1 MRSTEAI
8 MILTKTKVLLLA
20 FCLIITNATL
30 ATSSVASDLIAP
42 LKNAIP
48 LETITIQAYCE
59 DYNPYNFAENGVIT
73 GFSVDLL
80 RAISKQ
86 AKIDISIEIVP
97 WKRYL
102 KVVENT
108 PNTLLFTATRNRI
121 REDRF
126 KWIGPIDG
134 RTQKLYK
141 LKKESTIWDMKIDT
155 RSNNTVLESIHREQ
169 YPIIAVSGDASEKN
183 LTDQGYRVFS
193 GPKPELNVKQFI
205 NERAPLIVNVD
216 ISIASKLKIEGRSFS
231 EIEEVAVFN
240 DDFTYFY
247 MVNKETDTEIVYRL
261 QKALDV
267 LKYNGVYKNIR
278 NKWLN

>member
-1 MRSTEAI
+1 MLSTMVFSNELMEHGI
-8 MILTKTKVLLLA
+8 TKPSKSFPLPKD
-20 FCLIITNATL
+20 ITL
-30 ATSSVASDLIAP
+30 
-42 LKNAIP
+42 
-48 LETITIQAYCE
+48 QAYCE
-59 DYNPYNFAENGVIT
+59 DYNPYNFEENSVIT

-80 RAISKQ
+80 RAIAQQ
-86 AKIDISIEIVP
+86 AKINITIELVP

-102 KVVENT
+102 IVVEKT
-108 PNTLLFTATRNRI
+108 PNTMLFTATRNEA

-141 LKKESTIWDMKIDT
+141 LKKPSSIWDMKIDT
-155 RSNNTVLESIHREQ
+155 TSNASALESIRREQ

-183 LTDQGYRVFS
+183 LKDQGYRTFS

-216 ISIASKLKIEGRSFS
+216 ISIASKLRLEQRSFS
-231 EIEEVAVFN
+231 EIEPVAVFN
-240 DDFTYFY
+240 DKYSYFY
-247 MVNKETDTEIVYRL
+247 MVNKDTDSDIVYRL

-267 LKYNGVYKNIR
+267 LKYNGVYKSIR

>member
-1 MRSTEAI
+1 MTQIS
-8 MILTKTKVLLLA
+8 LLA
-20 FCLIITNATL
+20 LLIIMSKIVFAANTVVDIKTNPSNPTL
-30 ATSSVASDLIAP
+30 SPKA
-42 LKNAIP
+42 
-48 LETITIQAYCE
+48 ITIKAYCE
-59 DYNPYNFAENGVIT
+59 DYNPYNFEENGVIT

-80 RAISKQ
+80 RAIGNQ
-86 AKIDISIEIVP
+86 AKIDLSIELVP

-102 KVVENT
+102 KVVEST
-108 PNTLLFTATRNRI
+108 PNTLLFTATRNKI

-141 LKKESTIWDMKIDT
+141 LKEISNIWDMNIDT
-155 RSNNTVLESIHREQ
+155 RSNASALESIHREQ
-169 YPIIAVSGDASEKN
+169 YPIIAVSGDASEKS
-183 LTDQGYRVFS
+183 LTDQGYSVFS

-216 ISIASKLKIEGRSFS
+216 ISIASKLKLEGRSFS
-231 EIEEVAVFN
+231 EVESVAVFN
-240 DDFTYFY
+240 DDYSYFY
-247 MVNKETDTEIVYRL
+247 MVNKETDTELVYRL

-267 LKYNGVYKNIR
+267 LKYNGVYKSIR